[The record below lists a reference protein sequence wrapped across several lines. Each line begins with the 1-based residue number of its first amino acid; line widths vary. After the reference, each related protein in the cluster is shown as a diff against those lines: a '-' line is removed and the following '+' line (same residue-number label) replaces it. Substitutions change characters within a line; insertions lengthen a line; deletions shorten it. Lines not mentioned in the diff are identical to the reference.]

1 MKLAEWGYFMRNL
14 FLGFVIS
21 TLFISLTLVAQDG
34 LSKYE
39 RIVNLEA
46 RVSKIEADLA
56 RLRAKGGL

>member
-1 MKLAEWGYFMRNL
+1 MKNL

-21 TLFISLTLVAQDG
+21 TLFISLALVAQDG

-46 RVSKIEADLA
+46 RVGKIEADLA
-56 RLRAKGGL
+56 RLRAKGSL